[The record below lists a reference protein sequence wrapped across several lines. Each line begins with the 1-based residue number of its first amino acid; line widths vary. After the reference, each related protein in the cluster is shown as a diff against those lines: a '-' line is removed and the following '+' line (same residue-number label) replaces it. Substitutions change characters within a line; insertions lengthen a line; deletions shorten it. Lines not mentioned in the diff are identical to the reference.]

1 MSDQQPSD
9 SIIVYTMPDVS
20 EKTNDYDQMRGDY
33 DQERK
38 WFGSPKPTTVSSV
51 KLQQQINVFLVQ
63 MGEAL
68 KETPA
73 EVGGFKLNEIEIS
86 AGITAG
92 LEIALIGLGSAKGE
106 LTGGLRFTFKRSE

>member
-1 MSDQQPSD
+1 MSDQQPSG
-9 SIIVYTMPDVS
+9 SIIVYTMPGAA
-20 EKTNDYDQMRGDY
+20 ENANDYGQMRGDY
-33 DQERK
+33 DQTRG
-38 WFGSPKPTTVSSV
+38 WFGSPKSTTVSTV

-73 EVGGFKLNEIEIS
+73 EVGGFKLDEIEIS

-92 LEIALIGLGSAKGE
+92 LEIALIGLGGAKGE
-106 LTGGLRFTFKRSE
+106 LTGGLRFTFKRS

>member
-1 MSDQQPSD
+1 MSDQQS
-9 SIIVYTMPDVS
+9 SGTIMVYTMPGAAQNVS
-20 EKTNDYDQMRGDY
+20 DYDQMRGDY
-33 DQERK
+33 DQERS
-38 WFGSPKPTTVSSV
+38 WFSSPKATPVSAE

-73 EVGGFKLNEIEIS
+73 KVGGFALDEIEIS

-92 LEIALIGLGSAKGE
+92 LEIALIGLGGAKGE
-106 LTGGLRFTFKRSE
+106 LTGGLRFTFKRSG